1 MALLDRASAEVVISV
16 SRVRQAFARRRRELD
31 ERGLEQIVT
40 LAIILGAGVLIAIA
54 VLIGLRASI
63 WNVTDDTTN
72 QIDNSVGDFSGN
84 VTP

>member
-40 LAIILGAGVLIAIA
+40 LAIILGAPAL
-54 VLIGLRASI
+54 S
-63 WNVTDDTTN
+63 TST
-72 QIDNSVGDFSGN
+72 
-84 VTP
+84 